1 MCPLPWVLRA
11 LGTYVRGF
19 PIGTAGKESTCN
31 ASDVGDIVQSLSQ
44 EDPRRRK
51 WKPTPVFLPG
61 KSRDRGAWR
70 ATIHEVTKRVRHNLA
85 TKQQQHIW
93 TISLTFIILPKLFE
107 IQSPILRIWPLKY
120 KHYILLI
127 YISAVPRQEYT
138 ILKLSSISK

>member
-1 MCPLPWVLRA
+1 M
-11 LGTYVRGF
+11 RGF

-44 EDPRRRK
+44 EDPWRRK

-85 TKQQQHIW
+85 TKQQQHI
-93 TISLTFIILPKLFE
+93 
-107 IQSPILRIWPLKY
+107 
-120 KHYILLI
+120 
-127 YISAVPRQEYT
+127 
-138 ILKLSSISK
+138 